1 MIRMTRL
8 ACLRMLKNCSILS
21 PSLERLTVM
30 KKFYIALAVVA
41 TALLS
46 SCEKEKDFK
55 ELTPIGENGIAFT
68 LQNASTRSMDAV
80 SEVPVQKGISVPV
93 GVDAQ
98 GDALFLEETIENL
111 NPAPATK
118 GAPAYTV
125 NVGTL
130 YKTMGVYAG
139 GNFGDATFDV
149 MDYYDRK
156 DASQGMGWR
165 YHHNYNAN
173 PWPTNEDEKVD
184 FYLRMPAS
192 DMEIDYSTAG
202 SIAFNYTSTA
212 SGSAQP
218 DMLFGHTSI
227 SKNEHDGFLPN
238 GAPVDMVH
246 AFSGV
251 KFRSGS
257 ENGNQTKTIITKVE
271 FTGLKG
277 AGHCVITYSA
287 DNTASVVWSNL
298 GAGPEKFTLGFD
310 NPDYSQAAW
319 VDGTVTYDKGDN
331 PQFGD
336 SWYSAAA
343 DRNLNNEAGELTF
356 WFIPQEITD
365 DVKLKVTFCVKT
377 PDTST
382 ASGGG
387 FEEYEVDFGELVN
400 KGRETPVKWEAGQLR
415 TYTLNP
421 KLVDV
426 EIYDSMS
433 GYKKS
438 NLHVTNTG
446 NVSELVR
453 ILVIGNWYGWATQD
467 DADAGKEPMILV
479 GYKTDG
485 SGGASDNEMIDPWFR
500 EDEHWG
506 SFFDTTFKGGK
517 PASGSKWVR
526 GTGSYF
532 YYMDA
537 IGPNS
542 KLSGT
547 DALFQDYTLPANEVP
562 KIYIPNSSSNIR
574 SQAVGVHLVM
584 EVVIQAIAAPSV
596 KEDGTPYPEG
606 EVMPA
611 ADIWKAWTDAIG
623 KEIEEKPYT
632 TTTTTTD

>member
-1 MIRMTRL
+1 
-8 ACLRMLKNCSILS
+8 MLKNCSILS

-30 KKFYIALAVVA
+30 KKIYIALAVVA

-46 SCEKEKDFK
+46 SCEKEEDFK
-55 ELTPIGENGIAFT
+55 DLTPVGENGIAFT
-68 LQNASTRSMDAV
+68 LKNVATRSMAAI
-80 SEVPVQKGISVPV
+80 SEAPVQQGISVPV

-125 NVGTL
+125 NVG
-130 YKTMGVYAG
+130 KVFPTMGVYAG
-139 GNFGDATFDV
+139 GNFGDASFEL

-156 DASQGMGWR
+156 DASEGKGWR
-165 YHHNYNAN
+165 YHHNYDGS
-173 PWPTNEDEKVD
+173 PWPANKDEDVD
-184 FYLRMPAS
+184 FYLRMPDS
-192 DMEIDYSTAG
+192 DLEIDYSTAK
-202 SIAFNYTSTA
+202 SIAFDYTSTA
-212 SGSAQP
+212 SGSAQK

-227 SKNEHDGFLPN
+227 SKNDHDGFLPN
-238 GAPVDMVH
+238 GAPVEMVH
-246 AFSGV
+246 AFTGV

-257 ENGNQTKTIITKVE
+257 ENGHQTKTIITQVE

-277 AGHCVITYSA
+277 AGHCVITDSA
-287 DNTASVVWSNL
+287 DNSASVVWSNL

-319 VDGTVTYDKGDN
+319 VDGTIGNEGGTAW
-331 PQFGD
+331 D
-336 SWYSAAA
+336 SDLNGTSWTAAAA
-343 DRNLNNEAGELTF
+343 DHNLNRANGELTF

-377 PDTST
+377 PDTSG

-387 FEEYEVDFGELVN
+387 FVEYEIDFGELVN

-426 EIYDSMS
+426 AIYDTMS

-453 ILVIGNWYGWATQD
+453 ILVIGNWYGWASQA
-467 DADAGKEPMILV
+467 DADANKEPMILV

-500 EDEHWG
+500 EDEKWG
-506 SFFDTTFKGGK
+506 SYFDDSFKGGK
-517 PASGSKWVR
+517 PASNSKWVR

-562 KIYIPNSSSNIR
+562 KIYIPNSSSNSR
-574 SQAVGVHLVM
+574 SLAVGVHLVM

-596 KEDGTPYPEG
+596 KEDGTPYPED

-611 ADIWKAWTDAIG
+611 ADIWKAWSDAIG
-623 KEIEEKPYT
+623 KEIKEKPYT
-632 TTTTTTD
+632 STTTTTD

>member
-1 MIRMTRL
+1 
-8 ACLRMLKNCSILS
+8 
-21 PSLERLTVM
+21 M

-55 ELTPIGENGIAFT
+55 DLSPVGENGIAFS
-68 LQNASTRSMDAV
+68 LSNAATRSMDAV
-80 SEVPVQKGISVPV
+80 SEAPVQKGITLPI

-98 GDALFLEETIENL
+98 GEAIFLDETIEYL
-111 NPAPATK
+111 NPGPATK

-125 NVGTL
+125 NVGNIFT
-130 YKTMGVYAG
+130 TMGVYAG
-139 GNFGDATFDV
+139 GNFGDATFIK
-149 MDYYDRK
+149 MDDEMV
-156 DASQGMGWR
+156 AGGWR
-165 YHHNYNAN
+165 YQHNYSSSPWPAN
-173 PWPTNEDEKVD
+173 PDEKVH

-192 DMEIDYSTAG
+192 DAEIDYTTEG
-202 SIAFNYTSTA
+202 SIAFDYTSTA
-212 SGSAQP
+212 SGSSQQ
-218 DMLFGHTSI
+218 DMLFGHTAI
-227 SKNEHDGFLPN
+227 SHNEHKDFLPE
-238 GAPVDMVH
+238 GAPVEMFH
-246 AFSGV
+246 ALSGV
-251 KFRSGS
+251 KFRSAS
-257 ENGNQTKTIITKVE
+257 ENGHETKTIITKAE

-277 AGHCVITYSA
+277 AGHCVITYSN
-287 DNTASVVWSNL
+287 NTADVAWSNL
-298 GAGPEKFTLGFD
+298 GAGPEKFTLEFN
-310 NPDYSQAAW
+310 NPAYSTAAW
-319 VDGTVTYDKGDN
+319 ADGTVNFEKGTN

-343 DRNLNNEAGELTF
+343 DRNLNNDKGELTF

-377 PDTST
+377 PDTQGT
-382 ASGGG
+382 SGGG
-387 FEEYEVDFGELVN
+387 FEEYEIDFGELVN
-400 KGRETPVKWEAGQLR
+400 KDRTTPVKWQAGELR

-426 EIYDSMS
+426 EIFDTMA

-453 ILVIGNWYGWATQD
+453 ILVIGNWYGWASED

-485 SGGASDNEMIDPWFR
+485 SGGDNDNAMVDPWFR
-500 EDEHWG
+500 EDEKWG
-506 SFFDTTFKGGK
+506 SYFDTSFKGGR

-542 KLSGT
+542 KLAGT
-547 DALFQDYTLPANEVP
+547 DALFQDYTLPAAEVP
-562 KIYIPNSSSNIR
+562 KIYIPNSSSNVR
-574 SQAVGVHLVM
+574 SLAVGVHLVM
-584 EVVIQAIAAPSV
+584 EVVIQAIAAPSL
-596 KEDGTPYPEG
+596 KEDGTPYDED

-611 ADIWKAWTDAIG
+611 ADIWAAWSKAIG
-623 KEIEEKPYT
+623 KEIKEKPYT
-632 TTTTTTD
+632 D